1 MLNTII
7 SLSESIS
14 KIKFDEAFTNA
25 IADQLGGNVDMDAE
39 GNVYL
44 NRKEKTPILIIAPFF
59 TYPISVEKVYPDS
72 AIGIELYDAPSHF
85 PLPGSDVLIHGQ
97 KVYKGIIGSV
107 PPHLQKGYQSGSAY
121 ALSDLKCDVCK
132 DFEELQKT
140 VFPGTRITYN
150 FKPFN
155 MIGGKM
161 VGKNLD
167 LTAPAAALLKCADEL
182 DKDLFTVCFCNN
194 YHFALDFMMADGWA
208 NPMTQPTPKSLRD
221 MTHEE
226 RVVAWGEYV
235 SNVIKTLSD
244 AGVAPEIVQVG
255 NEISNGAFWP
265 DGRVYYGE
273 EKKDQSRWAEF
284 TDYLKAGAD
293 AIKAVDEKI
302 QVMLHVDF
310 GGDMP
315 MSEVFFQKMDEY
327 GVQYDAIGV
336 SFYPWSHG
344 NLMDLRDNLYYTIK
358 KWQKPMYVIE
368 TGYYSVPSQYFERKG
383 VKAPFPETPEGQKEW
398 FQAVNEIVMQAPDN
412 LGKGVFWWEPMFRGR
427 GFFDDKTK
435 VAKPI
440 VEAFHQY
447 AYPMERGDGNPRIW
461 DFEEGERP

>member
-1 MLNTII
+1 MKRILFFA
-7 SLSESIS
+7 SLLMAFACCQNPKEVQYPQNQLP
-14 KIKFDEAFTNA
+14 FDNPYAF
-25 IADQLGGNVDMDAE
+25 G
-39 GNVYL
+39 
-44 NRKEKTPILIIAPFF
+44 
-59 TYPISVEKVYPDS
+59 
-72 AIGIELYDAPSHF
+72 
-85 PLPGSDVLIHGQ
+85 
-97 KVYKGIIGSV
+97 
-107 PPHLQKGYQSGSAY
+107 
-121 ALSDLKCDVCK
+121 
-132 DFEELQKT
+132 
-140 VFPGTRITYN
+140 
-150 FKPFN
+150 
-155 MIGGKM
+155 
-161 VGKNLD
+161 LD
-167 LTAPAAALLKCADEL
+167 LSFVLNAEKRGTVYYDVDGTEKSPWEIFRYHGYNWARLMICNEPSPLGQDLAYVLEGAKKLKEH
-182 DKDLFTVCFCNN
+182 N

-273 EKKDQSRWAEF
+273 GKKDQSRWAEF

-368 TGYYSVPSQYFERKG
+368 TGYYSVLSQYFERKG

-398 FQAVNEIVMQAPDN
+398 FQAVNEIVMRAPDN

>member
-1 MLNTII
+1 MKRILFFA
-7 SLSESIS
+7 SLLMAFACCQNPKEVQYPQNQLP
-14 KIKFDEAFTNA
+14 FDNPYAF
-25 IADQLGGNVDMDAE
+25 G
-39 GNVYL
+39 
-44 NRKEKTPILIIAPFF
+44 
-59 TYPISVEKVYPDS
+59 
-72 AIGIELYDAPSHF
+72 
-85 PLPGSDVLIHGQ
+85 
-97 KVYKGIIGSV
+97 
-107 PPHLQKGYQSGSAY
+107 
-121 ALSDLKCDVCK
+121 
-132 DFEELQKT
+132 
-140 VFPGTRITYN
+140 
-150 FKPFN
+150 
-155 MIGGKM
+155 
-161 VGKNLD
+161 LD
-167 LTAPAAALLKCADEL
+167 LSFVLNAEKRGTVYYDVDGTEKSPWEIFRYHGYNWARLMICNEPSPLGQDLAYVLEGAKKLKEH
-182 DKDLFTVCFCNN
+182 N

-208 NPMTQPTPKSLRD
+208 NPMTQPTPKSLRE

>member
-1 MLNTII
+1 MKRILFFA
-7 SLSESIS
+7 SLLMAFACCQNPKEVQYPQNQLP
-14 KIKFDEAFTNA
+14 FDNPYAF
-25 IADQLGGNVDMDAE
+25 G
-39 GNVYL
+39 
-44 NRKEKTPILIIAPFF
+44 
-59 TYPISVEKVYPDS
+59 
-72 AIGIELYDAPSHF
+72 
-85 PLPGSDVLIHGQ
+85 
-97 KVYKGIIGSV
+97 
-107 PPHLQKGYQSGSAY
+107 
-121 ALSDLKCDVCK
+121 
-132 DFEELQKT
+132 
-140 VFPGTRITYN
+140 
-150 FKPFN
+150 
-155 MIGGKM
+155 
-161 VGKNLD
+161 LD
-167 LTAPAAALLKCADEL
+167 LSFVLNAEKRGTVYYDVDGTEKSPWEIFRYHGYNWARLMICNEPSPLGQDLAYVLEGAKKLKEH
-182 DKDLFTVCFCNN
+182 N

-273 EKKDQSRWAEF
+273 GKKDQSRWAEF

-398 FQAVNEIVMQAPDN
+398 FQAVNEIVMRAPDN

>member
-1 MLNTII
+1 MKRILFFA
-7 SLSESIS
+7 SLLMAFACCQNPKEVQYPQNQLP
-14 KIKFDEAFTNA
+14 FDNPYAF
-25 IADQLGGNVDMDAE
+25 G
-39 GNVYL
+39 
-44 NRKEKTPILIIAPFF
+44 
-59 TYPISVEKVYPDS
+59 
-72 AIGIELYDAPSHF
+72 
-85 PLPGSDVLIHGQ
+85 
-97 KVYKGIIGSV
+97 
-107 PPHLQKGYQSGSAY
+107 
-121 ALSDLKCDVCK
+121 
-132 DFEELQKT
+132 
-140 VFPGTRITYN
+140 
-150 FKPFN
+150 
-155 MIGGKM
+155 
-161 VGKNLD
+161 LD
-167 LTAPAAALLKCADEL
+167 LSFVLNAEKRGTVYYDVDGTEKSPWEIFRYHGYNWARLMICNEPSPLGQDLAYVLEGAKKLKEH
-182 DKDLFTVCFCNN
+182 N

>member
-1 MLNTII
+1 MKRILFFA
-7 SLSESIS
+7 SLLMAFACCQNPKEVQYPQNQLP
-14 KIKFDEAFTNA
+14 FDNPYAF
-25 IADQLGGNVDMDAE
+25 G
-39 GNVYL
+39 
-44 NRKEKTPILIIAPFF
+44 
-59 TYPISVEKVYPDS
+59 
-72 AIGIELYDAPSHF
+72 
-85 PLPGSDVLIHGQ
+85 
-97 KVYKGIIGSV
+97 
-107 PPHLQKGYQSGSAY
+107 
-121 ALSDLKCDVCK
+121 
-132 DFEELQKT
+132 
-140 VFPGTRITYN
+140 
-150 FKPFN
+150 
-155 MIGGKM
+155 
-161 VGKNLD
+161 LD
-167 LTAPAAALLKCADEL
+167 LSFVLNAEKRGTVYYDVDGTEKSPWEIFHYHGYNWARLMICNEPSPLGQDLAYVLEGAKKLKEH
-182 DKDLFTVCFCNN
+182 N

>member
-1 MLNTII
+1 MKPIPIYMKRFLFFA
-7 SLSESIS
+7 SLLMAFACCQTPKEVRYPQNQLP
-14 KIKFDEAFTNA
+14 FDNPYAF
-25 IADQLGGNVDMDAE
+25 G
-39 GNVYL
+39 
-44 NRKEKTPILIIAPFF
+44 
-59 TYPISVEKVYPDS
+59 
-72 AIGIELYDAPSHF
+72 
-85 PLPGSDVLIHGQ
+85 
-97 KVYKGIIGSV
+97 
-107 PPHLQKGYQSGSAY
+107 
-121 ALSDLKCDVCK
+121 
-132 DFEELQKT
+132 
-140 VFPGTRITYN
+140 
-150 FKPFN
+150 
-155 MIGGKM
+155 
-161 VGKNLD
+161 LD
-167 LTAPAAALLKCADEL
+167 LSFVLSAEKRGAVYYDVDGTEKSPWEIFRSHGYNWGRLMICNEPSPLGQDLSYVLEGAKKLKEHD
-182 DKDLFTVCFCNN
+182 
-194 YHFALDFMMADGWA
+194 YHFALDLMMADGWA
-208 NPMTQPTPKSLRD
+208 NPMTQPTPKTLKD

-235 SNVIKTLSD
+235 SNVIKTLAD

-273 EKKDQSRWAEF
+273 EKKEQSRWAQF

-293 AIKAVDEKI
+293 AVKAVDENI

-327 GVQYDAIGV
+327 KVQYDVIGV

-412 LGKGVFWWEPMFRGR
+412 LGRGVFWWEPMFRGR
-427 GFFDDKTK
+427 GFFDDRTK

-440 VEAFHQY
+440 VEAFHNY

>member
-1 MLNTII
+1 MKRILFFA
-7 SLSESIS
+7 SLLMAFACCQNPKEVQYPQNQLP
-14 KIKFDEAFTNA
+14 FDNPYAF
-25 IADQLGGNVDMDAE
+25 G
-39 GNVYL
+39 
-44 NRKEKTPILIIAPFF
+44 
-59 TYPISVEKVYPDS
+59 
-72 AIGIELYDAPSHF
+72 
-85 PLPGSDVLIHGQ
+85 
-97 KVYKGIIGSV
+97 
-107 PPHLQKGYQSGSAY
+107 
-121 ALSDLKCDVCK
+121 
-132 DFEELQKT
+132 
-140 VFPGTRITYN
+140 
-150 FKPFN
+150 
-155 MIGGKM
+155 
-161 VGKNLD
+161 LD
-167 LTAPAAALLKCADEL
+167 LSFVLNAEKRGTVYYDVDGTEKSPWEIFRYHGYNWARLMICNEPSPLGQDLAYVLEGAKKLKEH
-182 DKDLFTVCFCNN
+182 N

-208 NPMTQPTPKSLRD
+208 NPMTQPTPKSLRE

-235 SNVIKTLSD
+235 SNVIKTLSE

-461 DFEEGERP
+461 DFEEEERP